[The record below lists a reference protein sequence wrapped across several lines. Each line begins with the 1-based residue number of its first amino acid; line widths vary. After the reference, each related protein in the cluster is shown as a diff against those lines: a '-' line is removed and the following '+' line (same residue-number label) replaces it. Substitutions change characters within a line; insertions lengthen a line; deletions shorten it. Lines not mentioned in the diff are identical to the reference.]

1 MPPRARNRTIVNR
14 SPSLSPRRSWCLP
27 PSGAGRDSVGSCSF
41 MIDPKCI
48 WLIMHETS
56 AYRDANIGINCLHPG
71 GASCLALIHLLVTG
85 FTWRF
90 NPAAGCR
97 RRAFRLPVRN
107 RLDYQRLAQSRSI
120 CSGFGGV
127 IAFGMRRDPPR
138 KALGG
143 EQRRHENE
151 NVKDYHPE
159 RRRRCTA
166 RSQRTLRTDHGDRD
180 RKSV

>member
-1 MPPRARNRTIVNR
+1 
-14 SPSLSPRRSWCLP
+14 
-27 PSGAGRDSVGSCSF
+27 

-97 RRAFRLPVRN
+97 RRAFRLRFAIGWIIKD
-107 RLDYQRLAQSRSI
+107 L
-120 CSGFGGV
+120 
-127 IAFGMRRDPPR
+127 R
-138 KALGG
+138 KA
-143 EQRRHENE
+143 
-151 NVKDYHPE
+151 V
-159 RRRRCTA
+159 
-166 RSQRTLRTDHGDRD
+166 RSVPGLAE
-180 RKSV
+180 